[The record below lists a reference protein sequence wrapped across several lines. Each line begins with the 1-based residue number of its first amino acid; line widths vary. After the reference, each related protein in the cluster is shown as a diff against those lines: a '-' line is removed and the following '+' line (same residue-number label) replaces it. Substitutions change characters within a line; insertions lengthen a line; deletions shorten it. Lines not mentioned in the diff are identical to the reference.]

1 MLERGVKLNLKE
13 TPQKCSLIL
22 VADGFDEV
30 EVIIILSTLRQA
42 GICVKSVGLTSG
54 LIHSIHGILLM
65 PDFALTDLE
74 RLVDISSVE
83 LVFLPGRER
92 HLTKLEPD
100 PRVHRLLRQ
109 VVAQQGFIAS
119 EVQGK
124 PILKAALEFNAAA
137 GHNKSEQMLVRYPLE
152 QTIEQFAQSLVY
164 RLERSVQL

>member
-1 MLERGVKLNLKE
+1 
-13 TPQKCSLIL
+13 
-22 VADGFDEV
+22 
-30 EVIIILSTLRQA
+30 
-42 GICVKSVGLTSG
+42 
-54 LIHSIHGILLM
+54 M

-109 VVAQQGFIAS
+109 VWHSKAFAS

-124 PILKAALEFNAAA
+124 PKLKAALEFNAAA

-164 RLERSVQL
+164 R